1 MNITPPYLIRSRE
14 VDDDVRGVKMKTI
27 AGRHHCSFAHCWY
40 HWRFQY
46 QILIR
51 QREAIILYCWGYILV
66 LIIVKLH
73 SFLLKL

>member
-1 MNITPPYLIRSRE
+1 MNITPPYLFRSRE
-14 VDDDVRGVKMKTI
+14 VEDDVREVKKKFRSVELHPFLCNAYLMKTI

-51 QREAIILYCWGYILV
+51 QRKAIILYC
-66 LIIVKLH
+66 
-73 SFLLKL
+73 